1 MRKLLVLIMALMGL
15 AACSDKDLKL
25 DTGATGDQHET
36 VAVDAGIGFF
46 HGNWEEALAKA
57 EAENKK
63 LFVDVYTDW
72 CGPCKIMAANVFP
85 KKPVGE
91 YFNERFINIK
101 LDAEDEEISGPELS
115 DRYDVRAYPTY
126 LFLNADGSEIG
137 RAVGGMEAEQ
147 FISLAGQILGEH
159 SGNFDTLV
167 ERYEAGERSVEF
179 VRQYLN
185 GAQLQMSLMDDRE
198 QSYALSKTM
207 KKVAEDYVKRRG
219 KENLFNEEDF
229 AIIAN
234 YWGKSPRG
242 DEMAEFVIDNYDA
255 FVAVAPEVSVS
266 QFVLDSNWYG
276 ALNAAQAGD
285 PLYKEYVADYDG
297 KLARAVAF
305 REANNPDPLTSI
317 ERSKQT
323 YHRLY
328 LEATKAWGELHQLYE
343 QQLQANPSA
352 RAYIRAAET
361 LGKAEDTKYQKI
373 AQEYARK
380 GYEMGLEDA
389 YDVVTYSSLL
399 RKAGKDEEADRVIE
413 EYRNNLG
420 ESTADKRNRELLDR
434 FTQTLANAAKGSE

>member
-1 MRKLLVLIMALMGL
+1 MRKSLVLIMVLLGL
-15 AACSDKDLKL
+15 AACSDTDLKL
-25 DTGATGDQHET
+25 EAGVTDDQHET
-36 VAVDAGIGFF
+36 IAVDAGIDFF

-85 KKPVGE
+85 KKSVGE

-159 SGNFDTLV
+159 SGNCNKLA
-167 ERYEAGERSVEF
+167 ERYEAGERSIEF

-185 GAQLQMSLMDDRE
+185 EAQLQMSLMEDHE
-198 QSYALSKTM
+198 QRYALSQGM
-207 KKVAEDYVKRRG
+207 KQVAEEYVERRG

-229 AIIAN
+229 AIISN

-242 DEMAEFVIDNYDA
+242 NEMAEFVIDNYDA

-285 PLYKEYVADYDG
+285 LLYKEYVADYDG
-297 KLARAVAF
+297 KLAKAVAY

-323 YHRLY
+323 YHRIY
-328 LEATKAWGELHQLYE
+328 LEATKAWEELYQLYE
-343 QQLQANPSA
+343 KQFQDKPSA
-352 RAYIRAAET
+352 SGYMRAAGT
-361 LGKAEDTKYQKI
+361 LSRAEESKYQKI
-373 AQEYARK
+373 ALEYARK

-389 YDVVTYSSLL
+389 YDVVIYSSLL
-399 RKAGKDEEADRVIE
+399 REAGNADEADQVIE
-413 EYRNNLG
+413 VYRNNLG

-434 FTQTLANAAKGSE
+434 LAQTSANTAK